1 MWRIWCK
8 DRSQINNMA
17 KRLEGLGVKASWIQV
32 IEERQPLWIEAA
44 LTMEQKLQASLD
56 PLVNV
61 VMMDANQLGY

>member
-1 MWRIWCK
+1 
-8 DRSQINNMA
+8 MA

-61 VMMDANQLGY
+61 VIMDANQLGC